1 MGGSGRWD
9 GRWEVEDGR
18 WKWEVEDGRERW
30 EGEVRGESGREM
42 GWGHRRWEVGGG
54 NGLGRW
60 EVGGGDGRER

>member
-1 MGGSGRWD
+1 M
-9 GRWEVEDGR
+9 
-18 WKWEVEDGRERW
+18 EDGRERW

-54 NGLGRW
+54 DGLGRW